1 MVNSEATNFVNR
13 FFKLIDIDTNHADGF
28 DRFAIIAIITLVAVL
43 IAVVSRWLVSFTVTR
58 LSSEKKYRWQEL
70 ILDPRVLK
78 KVVDIVPVIL
88 IYTAAPLAFTAD
100 DKLLIVVQKFCVLYM
115 IVIAAIFINQVL
127 RVLFEIF
134 NHREMMRDKPL
145 KGVLQIIQVGLFT
158 VTLIIIISM
167 LVNKSPATL
176 LAGLGA
182 SAAVLMLIFK
192 DSILGFVSG
201 VQLSANQM
209 LRKGDWI
216 SLPKYDVNG
225 TVIDV
230 TLTTVKV
237 RNFDNTILTIPPYVL
252 TNESFQNWRGMQ
264 ESGGRRIMQSI
275 NIDINSVKFCTPEMI
290 EKYRKIVLIKDYIDS
305 KEIEIGSYNKEH
317 NLLDEVLINERRQTN
332 IGVFRAYLKRYIEHL
347 SSIDKNQTYMVRYLS
362 PTETGIPVQVYF
374 FSNVIEWVSFEGVQ
388 ADVLDHILA
397 VIPEFDLYVFQNPA
411 GMDIRN
417 LHMSLDNSVKDNPK
431 P

>member
-1 MVNSEATNFVNR
+1 MVSSEATNFVNR

-28 DRFAIIAIITLVAVL
+28 DRFAIISIIILASVV
-43 IAVVSRWLVSFTVTR
+43 IAVVLRWFVSFTVTR
-58 LSSEKKYRWQEL
+58 LSGEKKYRWQEL
-70 ILDPRVLK
+70 ILDPRVLR
-78 KVVDIVPVIL
+78 KVVDIIPVIL
-88 IYTAAPLAFTAD
+88 IYTAAPLAFASD
-100 DKLLIVVQKFCVLYM
+100 DKLLIVVQKLCVLYM

-275 NIDINSVKFCTPEMI
+275 NIDINSVKFCTPQMI
-290 EKYRKIVLIKDYIDS
+290 DKYRKIVLIKDYIDN
-305 KEIEIGSYNKEH
+305 KETEIAEYNKEH

-332 IGVFRAYLKRYIEHL
+332 IGVFRAYLKKYIEHL
-347 SSIDKNQTYMVRYLS
+347 STIDKNQTYMVRYLS
-362 PTETGIPVQVYF
+362 PTEMGIPVQIYF

-417 LHMSLDNSVKDNPK
+417 LHMSLDSKPK
-431 P
+431 S